1 MSLSL
6 FLSMFPPRPK
16 VPFGGEIN
24 QMNPL
29 LFCLQSCEK
38 QVYFTTFLNH

>member
-16 VPFGGEIN
+16 VPFGGEKN
-24 QMNPL
+24 
-29 LFCLQSCEK
+29 QSCEK
-38 QVYFTTFLNH
+38 QVYFTTFLNHIE